1 MPYFQELRL
10 NFRVKYA
17 WPFWYLDEHSIGMLW
32 KVTTRHQISSAL
44 GFEEAESCDCQQ
56 ITRRHNIRI
65 CYVITRN
72 CHGRKIKP
80 KTKCCRWKWV
90 WINRWKVTSLSDNV
104 HSQVCRKT
112 VELEQLSEIWN
123 LISDPYPVVQLPLFC
138 IGSFWC

>member
-1 MPYFQELRL
+1 MRD
-10 NFRVKYA
+10 
-17 WPFWYLDEHSIGMLW
+17 PFDISMNTAFVCYDKS
-32 KVTTRHQISSAL
+32 RHQISSAL

-123 LISDPYPVVQLPLFC
+123 LISDPYPVVQLPLSLHWF
-138 IGSFWC
+138 ILMLALGIDP